1 MHQKQIAELLGVSF
15 QQIDDL
21 LHDSNR
27 YHSFSIGKKQA
38 GRRTIYAPNEQ
49 LKFVQ
54 QQLLIALEQYP
65 IHRQAFGFMKGKDF
79 VSNAALHV
87 GKKYIFTFDLE
98 NFFPSIK
105 RKTVKSYFHSQLR
118 IVNYTAEILTE
129 LICHPDGF
137 LPQGAPTS
145 PVMTN
150 LILYHFDQKM
160 EGLAKK
166 YHCTYSRYADD
177 LTFSTNEDQFP
188 TAIAKQISDS
198 RWEVNPSIVDF
209 LKVYGLKVH
218 PQKIHMQQPN
228 MKKVVTGVVVNEKL
242 NVNRSYIK
250 QVRAAIYNLKT
261 KKAYKQEI
269 CKVLGRPEK
278 HWHWMKREEI
288 IQAFRVL
295 RGQIEHIGNIR
306 GKADTYYIQLLKQH
320 RALMEIYRYRKL
332 I

>member
-1 MHQKQIAELLGVSF
+1 MHQKQIAELLGASF

-21 LHDSNR
+21 LHDPNR

-38 GRRTIYAPNEQ
+38 GRRYIYAPNEQ
-49 LKFVQ
+49 LKIVQ
-54 QQLLIALEQYP
+54 QQLLNLLEQYP
-65 IHRQAFGFMKGKDF
+65 IHRQAYGFTKGKDF
-79 VSNAALHV
+79 VSNATLHV
-87 GKKYIFTFDLE
+87 GKKFIFTFDLQ
-98 NFFPSIK
+98 NFFPSIN
-105 RKTVKSYFHSQLR
+105 RNLVKTFFQMQG

-150 LILYHFDQKM
+150 LILYRFDQNM
-160 EGLAKK
+160 EALAKK
-166 YHCTYSRYADD
+166 YNCLYSRYADD

-188 TAIAKQISDS
+188 AAIAKQISDTY
-198 RWEVNPSIVDF
+198 WEVNPSIVDI
-209 LKVYGLKVH
+209 LGIYGLKVN
-218 PQKIHMQQPN
+218 PKKVHMQQPN

-250 QVRAAIYNLKT
+250 QVRAALYNLKM
-261 KKAYKQEI
+261 KKAYKQEV

-278 HWHWMKREEI
+278 HWYWMEREDVRK
-288 IQAFRVL
+288 ALRVL
-295 RGQIEHIGNIR
+295 RGQIEHIGNVR
-306 GKADTYYIQLLKQH
+306 GKADTYYLQLLKQH
-320 RALMEIYRYRKL
+320 SALLAIYRHRKL